1 MNKTGC
7 DEIPITGIMLE
18 VWIFTLV
25 TAMAVLTTLFLVA
38 RAKLKRW
45 RRGADLEQ
53 SSLRLITERVRPV
66 GRLIGLEVCAKEIA
80 TATAGVSWLP
90 PMLLSQA
97 RIAMIFHFEKQ
108 YGVDLSLVGPEDVSE
123 LGDGAIELTLPPIE
137 GTLRLIDVTPYDIQD
152 GRVFGLVDVVP
163 MNAARQSSL
172 MQQAQEQAARL
183 FRAADARYADQA
195 RRSVE
200 RQLESILALGGTRLV
215 IRWLGSEEA
224 ARSESDSAFEPAAE
238 GQRASKMQV
247 A

>member
-1 MNKTGC
+1 
-7 DEIPITGIMLE
+7 MLE
-18 VWIFTLV
+18 VWMFTLV
-25 TAMAVLTTLFLVA
+25 AAMAVLTTLFLVA
-38 RAKLKRW
+38 RAKLRKLRS
-45 RRGADLEQ
+45 APDLQ
-53 SSLRLITERVRPV
+53 QTSLRLITERVRPV

-108 YGVDLSLVGPEDVSE
+108 YGVDLSLVGPSDVVE
-123 LGDGAIELTLPPIE
+123 RTDGAIEITLPPVE

-163 MNAARQSSL
+163 MNAARQSTL

-183 FRAADARYADQA
+183 FRAADTKYAEQA
-195 RRSVE
+195 RRSIE
-200 RQLESILALGGTRLV
+200 RQLESILALGGTRMV
-215 IRWLGSEEA
+215 IRWTSVDDSRSSQTPLDAEPLVPSAHA
-224 ARSESDSAFEPAAE
+224 ATR
-238 GQRASKMQV
+238 MQV